1 MMPTISGLTTAP
13 DPIVNGQH
21 ELAVGF
27 RAVGFRVTGIGRALE
42 PADAFSGDGVLSWR
56 GQPGDL
62 GPTGAPS

>member
-1 MMPTISGLTTAP
+1 MMPTISGLATAP
-13 DPIVNGQH
+13 DPIVNGRH
-21 ELAVGF
+21 EL
-27 RAVGFRVTGIGRALE
+27 AVGFRVTGIGRALE